1 MPLWLFAQRFSW
13 ASDASEKTMKLKYLL
28 TAFVMVVV
36 CVGWSLL
43 DQRSF
48 GSYWW
53 VVAIGGFA
61 LSGAFVAIDGKTEA

>member
-1 MPLWLFAQRFSW
+1 MN
-13 ASDASEKTMKLKYLL
+13 LKYLV

-48 GSYWW
+48 NSYWW

-61 LSGAFVAIDGKTEA
+61 LSGAFVVIDGKTEA